1 MKFASAATLACAL
14 ALVAVPTRA
23 RAQSYTFAGTSWGDN
38 INTTKEHITEAGF
51 EFTEL
56 DDDGDLSFDGTVMD
70 YPSRVY
76 AMFTPKKKLVKVSVL
91 IATPDDDAITT
102 YKAMVNTLSKKYGD
116 PLTVVNQVK
125 APYKKGQEQEAL
137 ADGKGTMA
145 SLWGTEETGYLVVQV
160 TEKLAVRVAYE
171 GPDWSAESD
180 RRTGN
185 TSSSPSTSGSKP
197 SSANPF

>member
-1 MKFASAATLACAL
+1 MKLTRTAALLAL
-14 ALVAVPTRA
+14 AGIVTWAAPA
-23 RAQSYTFAGTSWGDN
+23 GAQTYTFAGTSWGDN
-38 INTTKEHITEAGF
+38 IATTKEHITDAGF
-51 EFTEL
+51 EFTEI
-56 DDDGDLSFDGTVMD
+56 DDDGDASFDGTVMD

-76 AMFTPKKKLVKVSVL
+76 AMFNPKKRLVKVSVL
-91 IATPDDDAITT
+91 IATPDDDAVST
-102 YKAMVNTLSKKYGD
+102 YKSMVSTLVKKYGD
-116 PLTVVNQVK
+116 PLTVVNNVK
-125 APYKKGQEQEAL
+125 PPYKKGQEQEAL

-185 TSSSPSTSGSKP
+185 TSSSPSSSGSKP
-197 SSANPF
+197 SSTNPF

>member
-1 MKFASAATLACAL
+1 MKLARAAALFTLVG
-14 ALVAVPTRA
+14 LVSWAAPA
-23 RAQSYTFAGTSWGDN
+23 GAQSYTFAGTSWNDN
-38 INTTKEHITEAGF
+38 IATTKEHITDAGF
-51 EFTEL
+51 EFTEI
-56 DDDGDLSFDGTVMD
+56 DDDGDATFDGTVMD

-76 AMFTPKKKLVKVSVL
+76 AMFNPKKRLVKVSVL

-102 YKAMVNTLSKKYGD
+102 YKAMVNTLTKKYGD
-116 PLTVVNQVK
+116 PLTVVNNVK
-125 APYKKGQEQEAL
+125 PPYKKGQEQEAL

-185 TSSSPSTSGSKP
+185 TSSSPSGSGSKP
-197 SSANPF
+197 ATANPF

>member
-1 MKFASAATLACAL
+1 MKLARAAALLTLVGF
-14 ALVAVPTRA
+14 VAWAAPA
-23 RAQSYTFAGTSWGDN
+23 GAQSYTFAGTSWGDN
-38 INTTKEHITEAGF
+38 IATTKEHITDAGF

-76 AMFTPKKKLVKVSVL
+76 AMFTPKKRLAKVSVL

-102 YKAMVNTLSKKYGD
+102 YKSMVNTLKKKYGD
-116 PLTVVNQVK
+116 PLTVVNNVK
-125 APYKKGQEQEAL
+125 PPYKKGQEQEAL

-185 TSSSPSTSGSKP
+185 TSSSPSSSGSKP
-197 SSANPF
+197 ASANPF

>member
-1 MKFASAATLACAL
+1 MKLARAAALL
-14 ALVAVPTRA
+14 ALFGLSAWAAPA
-23 RAQSYTFAGTSWGDN
+23 SAQSYTFAGTSWGDN
-38 INTTKEHITEAGF
+38 MATTKEHITDAGF
-51 EFTEL
+51 EFTEI
-56 DDDGDLSFDGTVMD
+56 DDDGDASFDGTVMD

-76 AMFTPKKKLVKVSVL
+76 AMFNPKKRLVKVSVL

-102 YKAMVNTLSKKYGD
+102 YKAMVNTLVKKYGD
-116 PLTVVNQVK
+116 PLTVVNNVK
-125 APYKKGQEQEAL
+125 SPYKKGQEQEAL

-185 TSSSPSTSGSKP
+185 TSSSPSSSGSKP
-197 SSANPF
+197 SSSNPF

>member
-1 MKFASAATLACAL
+1 MQL
-14 ALVAVPTRA
+14 A
-23 RAQSYTFAGTSWGDN
+23 RAAALLTLVGLVTWAAPADAQTYTFAGTSWGDN
-38 INTTKEHITEAGF
+38 IATTKEHITGAGF
-51 EFTEL
+51 EFLEL

-76 AMFTPKKKLVKVSVL
+76 AMFTPKKRLVKVSVL
-91 IATPDDDAITT
+91 IATPDDDAISS
-102 YKAMVNTLSKKYGD
+102 YKSMVNTLTKKYGD
-116 PLTVVNQVK
+116 PLTVVNSVK
-125 APYKKGQEQEAL
+125 PPYKKGQEQEAL

-185 TSSSPSTSGSKP
+185 SASSPSSSGSKAA
-197 SSANPF
+197 STDPF